1 MKQQSKSRVQQINE
15 IKKLIREP
23 FLFISIL
30 VIFYLL
36 IVFVLFPIFQVFKT
50 SFMIDGQLS
59 LKNYRDVLRQSYYI
73 RPLFNSILLGLIV
86 ATIGTFVGFVFAY
99 AITRTPMRGKGIFR
113 LIATFPMVS
122 PPFVVALAC
131 ILLFGRSG
139 IFAGAIGNIY
149 GLTGLTVVETIAYA
163 PTAFLAL
170 IGVLQAIDPSL
181 EEAAMDCG
189 ASRGKVFSTIIFP
202 LALPGIVSAWLLVFI
217 QSLAD
222 FGTPMILSGNYQVLS
237 VQAYLQITGMF
248 DLARGSTLAILLLV
262 PTVIAFYLQKYLL
275 SKKSYVTVTGKPTSA
290 TIKNLEWY
298 IKYPIYAMCFLFA
311 LIVLLF
317 YGMVVWGSFQK
328 LWGVDSTLTL
338 RNYVQMW
345 KIGKKYIKDSLLLS
359 AIVTPI
365 TGILGMF
372 IAYLISR
379 KQFIGR
385 NLMEFSSMLTF
396 AVPGTVVGIG
406 YILAFNNPSFLMP
419 VTLTGTSIIIITLLI
434 FRNLPVGI
442 RNGVA
447 ALEPIDP
454 SIEEASIDLGA
465 DSGTTFRKIT
475 LPMITP
481 AFFSGLANCFVRSMT
496 AISAIIFV
504 VSGRWNFITVAV
516 LGFVDNSQYAQAA
529 AMSLLLIA
537 IVVLALGLIQL
548 ITNRLGK
555 GMQSFSII
563 E

>member
-36 IVFVLFPIFQVFKT
+36 IVFVIFPIFQVFKT

-163 PTAFLAL
+163 PTAFLVL

-181 EEAAMDCG
+181 EEAAMDFG
-189 ASRGKVFSTIIFP
+189 AYRGKVFSTIIFP

-222 FGTPMILSGNYQVLS
+222 FGAPMISAGTTRCS
-237 VQAYLQITGMF
+237 PCRRICRS
-248 DLARGSTLAILLLV
+248 RGCSTRPWLHVGDPPAA

-275 SKKSYVTVTGKPTSA
+275 SKKSYVTVTES
-290 TIKNLEWY
+290 
-298 IKYPIYAMCFLFA
+298 
-311 LIVLLF
+311 
-317 YGMVVWGSFQK
+317 
-328 LWGVDSTLTL
+328 
-338 RNYVQMW
+338 
-345 KIGKKYIKDSLLLS
+345 
-359 AIVTPI
+359 
-365 TGILGMF
+365 
-372 IAYLISR
+372 
-379 KQFIGR
+379 
-385 NLMEFSSMLTF
+385 
-396 AVPGTVVGIG
+396 
-406 YILAFNNPSFLMP
+406 
-419 VTLTGTSIIIITLLI
+419 
-434 FRNLPVGI
+434 
-442 RNGVA
+442 
-447 ALEPIDP
+447 
-454 SIEEASIDLGA
+454 
-465 DSGTTFRKIT
+465 
-475 LPMITP
+475 
-481 AFFSGLANCFVRSMT
+481 
-496 AISAIIFV
+496 
-504 VSGRWNFITVAV
+504 
-516 LGFVDNSQYAQAA
+516 
-529 AMSLLLIA
+529 
-537 IVVLALGLIQL
+537 
-548 ITNRLGK
+548 
-555 GMQSFSII
+555 
-563 E
+563 